1 MAGEASLDTPPQFG
15 GNVRTAFMTRPLRCR
30 GNLGTRFS
38 QVNFFMS
45 LVLGVLGI
53 GVEDADARKVQLAFR
68 VGPVVRERIGRVVKT
83 RHLEELDN
91 ALRHDILNPK
101 LATSKVLYFAAPLTV
116 ERAIS
121 C

>member
-1 MAGEASLDTPPQFG
+1 M
-15 GNVRTAFMTRPLRCR
+15 TALSA
-30 GNLGTRFS
+30 LW
-38 QVNFFMS
+38 VD
-45 LVLGVLGI
+45 
-53 GVEDADARKVQLAFR
+53 DAYARKVQLAFR

-121 C
+121 CRAICTQIHPCVYTALCKHMHEA